1 MLTMLSLILAGEAIF
16 TLPFHIIRYFRPSF
30 VEVFA
35 LTQTE
40 LGDMLAIYG
49 IVAALSYP
57 LGGVLAD
64 RFPVRVL
71 LPASLLMTGAGGLW
85 LLYSPSIATMDWL
98 YAFWGFSTILP
109 FWAALIKATRQ
120 WGGDDEQ
127 GMAFGIL
134 DGGRGLLAFLLSVM
148 AVALF
153 ELLMPAADEAATLAE
168 KTAAIRSTVYVYMG
182 ACVVA
187 AVFTWL
193 FVPEPAPEEAKR
205 GSRREALAK
214 VLAVVQMP
222 AVWLQSLIIVAAY
235 SAFKGIDYYSQFAA
249 DVWGWSDVDAAN
261 LVKYAAFSRAF
272 AAVGAGLLA
281 DRFSSSRVLIACF
294 ALAGVSYV
302 ALVFVAPSDAHAW
315 MLWTAVLTGCLGFF
329 ALRGVYFAL
338 LEESHIPDEMTGTA
352 VGVVSFLGFTPEI
365 FMPKLGGW
373 LLDQWPGEATG
384 FHVLYWSM
392 GAACAVGITSTLA
405 LRWLLKRKN
414 TELAAG

>member
-1 MLTMLSLILAGEAIF
+1 MLSLIVAGEAIF

-49 IVAALSYP
+49 VVATIAYP

-71 LPASLLMTGAGGLW
+71 LPTSLLMTGAGGLA
-85 LLYSPSIATMDWL
+85 LLFSPSIATMNWL

-134 DGGRGLLAFLLSVM
+134 DGGRGLLAFLLSLM

-153 ELLMPAADEAATLAE
+153 ELLMPVAEQTATLAE
-168 KTAAIRSTVYVYMG
+168 KTAAIRSTVYVYVG
-182 ACVVA
+182 ACVAA

-193 FVPEPAPEEAKR
+193 FVPEPVEETGER
-205 GSRREALAK
+205 SSRREAFAK
-214 VLAVVQMP
+214 VLAVVRMP

-249 DVWGWSDVDAAN
+249 DVWGWTDVDAAN

-294 ALAGVSYV
+294 ALAGGSYI
-302 ALVFVAPSDAHAW
+302 ALVFAAPSAAHAW

-338 LEESHIPDEMTGTA
+338 LEESHIPADMTGTA
-352 VGVVSFLGFTPEI
+352 VGVVSLLGFTPEI

-373 LLDQWPGEATG
+373 LLDRWPGEATG
-384 FHVLYWSM
+384 FHLLYWFLG
-392 GAACAVGITSTLA
+392 GACVVGIVSTLT
-405 LRWLLKRKN
+405 LRWLLGRQN
-414 TELAAG
+414 ARQAAS